1 MYNQILF
8 SQRFTMTENGTSA
21 VANVSAR
28 DFQNIAISM
37 VGSNDDSDNPAI
49 LSVRVKGSL
58 QQEPP
63 DFTSAATLDNE
74 WSYIQLKDDFSDG
87 FLDGNVGYVFDEN
100 GVTSLELNTSV
111 LTWVAVE
118 VFNYTSGIFTGQFVF
133 KNNQ

>member
-1 MYNQILF
+1 MNSQVLF
-8 SQRFTMTENGTSA
+8 SQVFTMGANGTSA

-37 VGSNDDSDNPAI
+37 IGTGGSSF
-49 LSVRVKGSL
+49 SVRVKGSL

-63 DFTSAATLDNE
+63 DFTSPATIDNQ
-74 WSYIQLKDDFSDG
+74 WSYIQLKDDIADG
-87 FLDGNVGYVFDEN
+87 YLEGNEGVIFDEDDT
-100 GVTSLELNTSV
+100 VSLELNTSV

-118 VFNYTSGIFTGQFVF
+118 VFNYVSGTFIGQFVF